1 MRTRRIFGRLH
12 GALVLASSL
21 AAAAAAEEDDDEEE
35 KRRRKKEG
43 VLGVWTLAQNNEWQ
57 NGPPIVSSGGVSFLL
72 V

>member
-21 AAAAAAEEDDDEEE
+21 AAAAAAEDDDEEE

-43 VLGVWTLAQNNEWQ
+43 FLGVWTLAQNNE
-57 NGPPIVSSGGVSFLL
+57 
-72 V
+72 